1 LFSAEGPDSSV
12 SSIYALRGQWNQ
24 QIMPKPVLLADF
36 MAKMSLKPTTTPS
49 KSQVRRARRERAQLR
64 KEEAKKTAAK
74 LEQKPVAHPKQQPA
88 TDFVR
93 RTLELKRLAQA
104 TEPQVFVQYA
114 FFDNSKKFEE
124 AEDADILIVH
134 TAMSDAFI
142 EAQERAQF
150 TRRVLELK
158 ARAAFYNA
166 AIW

>member
-1 LFSAEGPDSSV
+1 
-12 SSIYALRGQWNQ
+12 
-24 QIMPKPVLLADF
+24 
-36 MAKMSLKPTTTPS
+36 MAKMSLKPTTPS
-49 KSQVRRARRERAQLR
+49 NSQVRRARRERAQLR
-64 KEEAKKTAAK
+64 KEEAKKAAAK
-74 LEQKPVAHPKQQPA
+74 PAARVERNPVAHPKQQPA